1 MAEDP
6 CAAGRLCRT
15 GKPTRVV
22 LFGSYAYGA
31 PSEDSDIDLLVVM
44 PREGDD
50 AHLAADIRLA
60 LPSQYPI
67 DVLVHSQRRLRE
79 RLRQKDGFLS
89 EIMAKGRVLYEA
101 ADK

>member
-1 MAEDP
+1 M
-6 CAAGRLCRT
+6 GRQV
-15 GKPTRVV
+15 GEQFKPTRVV
-22 LFGSYAYGA
+22 LFGSYAYGT

-44 PREGDD
+44 PRESDEP
-50 AHLAADIRLA
+50 HMAASIRLA

-89 EIMAKGRVLYEA
+89 EIMTKGRVLYEA
-101 ADK
+101 AHR

>member
-1 MAEDP
+1 M
-6 CAAGRLCRT
+6 GRQV
-15 GKPTRVV
+15 GEQFEPTRVV
-22 LFGSYAYGA
+22 LFGSYAYGT

-50 AHLAADIRLA
+50 PHLAANIRLA
-60 LPSQYPI
+60 LPSQYSI

-89 EIMAKGRVLYEA
+89 EIMTKGRVLYEA
-101 ADK
+101 AHR